1 MNLASLDLNLL
12 VALDALLREASV
24 SRAAERIG
32 LSQPA
37 TSHALRRLRDLMGD
51 PLLVRAGPRMELT
64 PRAEG
69 LREPLAA
76 ALAQVQGL
84 FAEEAFDPAVSRR
97 RFKAMIPD
105 VSTSVLLPAI
115 VRRLEAEAPHVRL
128 TLAPF
133 RTPGLVTPDF
143 ARLLDFIVAY
153 QAHDFPGFYREEI
166 YVDSDA
172 VAVRDGHPLGERLSN
187 LGVFLAARHV
197 AVVSRGMTVDPI
209 DEWLEELGHRREVVL
224 TVPTYLQALEVAA
237 RTDLVAVVPSRL
249 IAARGPEMGLVRV
262 APPLDTGHDEQFL
275 LHPARLVA
283 DPASIWIR
291 CLVLEV
297 ARAIA

>member
-1 MNLASLDLNLL
+1 MNLAALDLNLL
-12 VALDALLREASV
+12 VVLDALLREASV
-24 SRAAERIG
+24 SRAAQRIG

-37 TSHALRRLRDLMGD
+37 TSHALRRLRELMGD

-64 PRAEG
+64 PRAEA

-84 FAEEAFDPAVSRR
+84 FAEEAFDPATSRR

-105 VSTSVLLPAI
+105 VCTSVVLPPL

-143 ARLLDFIVAY
+143 ARLLDFIIAY
-153 QAHDFPGFYREEI
+153 QAHDFAGFHRERL
-166 YVDSDA
+166 YTDSDA
-172 VAVRDGHPLGERLSN
+172 LAVRSGRPDAEGLRELEA
-187 LGVFLAARHV
+187 FLAARHV
-197 AVVSRGMTVDPI
+197 AVVARGVAADPI
-209 DEWLEELGHRREVVL
+209 DAWLAELGYEREVAL

-237 RTDLVAVVPSRL
+237 QTDLVAFVPSRL
-249 IAARGPEMGLVRV
+249 IAARGPDLGLRRLD
-262 APPLDTGHDEQFL
+262 PPLDTGEDEQFL
-275 LHPARLVA
+275 LHPTRLHT
-283 DPASIWIR
+283 DPASVWMR
-291 CLVLEV
+291 RLVLEIGRGV
-297 ARAIA
+297 A